1 VAVAQIT
8 ISEMAGLVAGL
19 ERGIEWLREAEA
31 DLSGWLSEYELDSG
45 AASGIEPAIN
55 WAEQELPGVRR
66 RLALAINLEN
76 SSPDWPRGTARF
88 DDVSDISQLDPQ
100 AARLAG
106 AEAARALLA
115 ATGDISPELAAE
127 ITANMND
134 PYFAAGFASAA
145 GPDQLAAAVIE
156 TNNWAGSLSL
166 EDAQSF
172 REVYNQ
178 LVIGVGTTMGT
189 ASHGTGDLALPDG
202 YAQQWVEAMTASSWM
217 EGGDAPTNQAQAL
230 ALLLQQGVYSTSF
243 LDHVGTGLYDYEVA
257 NGPDPVWSPKHNH
270 LNPLRD
276 TDGDLVIDV
285 MPSLMLALSHNPLAA
300 QHFFQAGGSEE
311 ITIGDDKYQVNARLQ
326 YFIQER
332 TWAETSDPSN
342 GADFAAALEAATTRF
357 RNRGETGRISAQIA
371 SQTFALIGAQTGE
384 GASGG
389 FLGLGANDGWQM
401 WDGMRPGVANIIA
414 EYMPDLFRIANEDRG
429 DNLGGDWYTT
439 AAPGFPDGMPY
450 GAVMDEELMAKI
462 VGTLGTNQDHVDI
475 LLAGAFVTQ
484 QLSLTHR
491 LQDTLAENPQA
502 AALFITGQSPD
513 FLDNAGIF
521 GAKGMSWIIHE
532 AYQGDRADEELAKKR
547 AEAFAR
553 VLSIASVAPFV
564 PKIEDEW
571 LKWGIDQLKGQALD
585 AIKKAPNMDAAE
597 VYGELDESSH
607 AALLDGTLNQFLQ
620 AGYLEPEVY
629 AAAQDMTGGP
639 YVSPYDPRFA
649 GAIDPGPPP
658 EFDFDSPA
666 YQAWK
671 IEYAPNS
678 WLQNHIVD
686 PYNDVWPNVG
696 G

>member
-8 ISEMAGLVAGL
+8 ISEMQGLVAGL
-19 ERGIEWLREAEA
+19 ERGIEWLRDAKG
-31 DLSGWLSEYELDSG
+31 DLAGWLSEYELDS
-45 AASGIEPAIN
+45 APASGIQPAID

-76 SSPDWPRGTARF
+76 TNPDWPQGTAQF
-88 DDVSDISQLDPQ
+88 DDVTDISQLDPD
-100 AARLAG
+100 AAKLAG
-106 AEAARALLA
+106 ADAARALLA
-115 ATGDISPELAAE
+115 SAGDVSPELAAE
-127 ITANMND
+127 IAANMND

-145 GPDQLAAAVIE
+145 GPAQLGVAVVEANYWASGLSEEPAAR
-156 TNNWAGSLSL
+156 
-166 EDAQSF
+166 F
-172 REVYNQ
+172 RETYNQ
-178 LVIGVGTTMGT
+178 LVIAVGTTIGT
-189 ASHGTGDLALPDG
+189 ASQSGGGLALPDG
-202 YAQQWVEAMTASSWM
+202 YAQQWVDAMTAPPWM
-217 EGGDAPTNQAQAL
+217 EGGEATPSQAQAL
-230 ALLLQQGVYSTSF
+230 ALLLEQGVYSIPF
-243 LDHVGTGLYDYEVA
+243 LDHVGSGLYDYEIA
-257 NGPDPVWSPKHNH
+257 NGPDPVWSPKQNH
-270 LNPLRD
+270 MTPMRD
-276 TDGDLVIDV
+276 TNGDLVIDV
-285 MPSLMLALSHNPLAA
+285 MPSLMLAFSHNPLAA
-300 QHFFQAGGSEE
+300 QHFFQGGGSEE
-311 ITIGDDKYQVNARLQ
+311 ITIGDDKYQVNSRLQ
-326 YFIQER
+326 YFVQER
-332 TWAETSDPSN
+332 TWSEYTDVSN
-342 GADFAAALEAATTRF
+342 GADFAAALEAATTHF
-357 RNRGETGRISAQIA
+357 RNRGETGRHSAQIA
-371 SQTFALIGAQTGE
+371 SQTFALLGAQTGQ
-384 GASGG
+384 GASDG

-414 EYMPDLFRIANEDRG
+414 EYMPDLFRVANEDRG
-429 DNLGGDWYTT
+429 DSLGGAWHTT
-439 AAPGFPDGMPY
+439 AAPGFPAGMPY
-450 GAVMDEELMAKI
+450 GAVMDEELMSKI
-462 VGTLGTNQDHVDI
+462 VGTLGTNQEHVDV

-502 AALFITGQSPD
+502 AALFVTGQSPD

-532 AYQGDRADEELAKKR
+532 AYKGDRADEELAKKR

-571 LKWGIDQLKGQALD
+571 LKWGVDQLKGQALD
-585 AIKKAPNMDAAE
+585 AIKKAPNMDAAQ
-597 VYGELDESSH
+597 VYGELDESSQ
-607 AALLDGTLNQFLQ
+607 AALIDGTLNQLLQ
-620 AGYLEPEVY
+620 AGYLEPAVY

-658 EFDFDSPA
+658 EFNFDSPA

-678 WLQNHIVD
+678 WLQNEIVD